1 MFLSVYRNESRLRNS
16 QDDHLDLIVYAFFD
30 AMSGAEPH
38 QVGVQVAAH
47 IQGPDHSGA
56 IVCSRGYG
64 FVRFTE
70 FFGLAEPPF
79 PTSPRHVQEADGIT
93 EGLD

>member
-1 MFLSVYRNESRLRNS
+1 
-16 QDDHLDLIVYAFFD
+16 LIVYVFFN

-47 IQGPDHSGA
+47 IQGLDHSGA
-56 IVCSRGYG
+56 IVSSRGYG